1 MDTDF
6 KTAMDRV
13 YRDVFERQLGE
24 WAAEC
29 GYDTATMA
37 LLLLHGAVPGLR
49 SLSLNIACD
58 LPPELDQLTD
68 EEFLGWLEA
77 AASG

>member
-37 LLLLHGAVPGLR
+37 RLLLHEAVPGLW

-58 LPPELDQLTD
+58 LPPELDQFTD
-68 EEFLGWLEA
+68 EDFLGWLEA
-77 AASG
+77 AARG